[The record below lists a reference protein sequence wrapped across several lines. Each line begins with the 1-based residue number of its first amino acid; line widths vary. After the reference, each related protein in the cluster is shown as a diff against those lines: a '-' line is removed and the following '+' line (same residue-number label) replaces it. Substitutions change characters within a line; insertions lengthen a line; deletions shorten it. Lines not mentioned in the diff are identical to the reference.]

1 MLFFLLL
8 LGCVTVLLW
17 GVPQYRRSRNRNLI
31 ALRASGTGCLSLVL
45 LLVVGFLLLLI
56 LRLPLSI
63 LPLFLIAF
71 CTLPLIAGVFA
82 AFLAVKISRRVG
94 LEGPPPSVRAIL
106 CYFLFGL
113 IGVTIWVGGRCLE
126 MRRVKETWAVEYAVP
141 TAGIRKIAVCQRLL
155 NPVFERYEGTL
166 KVVGADGSTR
176 TLAFPPDRMD
186 GRRVVNL
193 YGLTKV
199 PDLQQPLFLFADGV
213 SAYLAPCG
221 FCRSNGTGKGCGSA
235 ERRSRP
241 GSSSVR
247 RSISAC
253 SAVRSSGTRPA
264 RPNCRCAECMEK
276 KKERRTRIRIRRF
289 PFRQRI
295 PPGNDHFFGA
305 ALRRISPQRL
315 FIRLPGAL

>member
-82 AFLAVKISRRVG
+82 AFLAVKISRRAG

-106 CYFLFGL
+106 CYFLLGL

-126 MRRVKETWAVEYAVP
+126 MRRVKEVWAVEYAVP

-155 NPVFERYEGTL
+155 NPVFERYERTL

-176 TLAFPPDRMD
+176 TLAFPPGRMD

-193 YGLTKV
+193 YGLAKV
-199 PDLQQPLFLFADGV
+199 PDLLQPLFLFADGV
-213 SAYLAPCG
+213 SALASYLTRASDDFVEVRFASREFRDRVFASSDEFIG
-221 FCRSNGTGKGCGSA
+221 RINDALSSEQKGCGF
-235 ERRSRP
+235 RV
-241 GSSSVR
+241 GGYSVSTSVLR
-247 RSISAC
+247 LY
-253 SAVRSSGTRPA
+253 
-264 RPNCRCAECMEK
+264 K
-276 KKERRTRIRIRRF
+276 KKI
-289 PFRQRI
+289 
-295 PPGNDHFFGA
+295 
-305 ALRRISPQRL
+305 
-315 FIRLPGAL
+315 

>member
-113 IGVTIWVGGRCLE
+113 IGVTIW
-126 MRRVKETWAVEYAVP
+126 AVEYAVP

-213 SAYLAPCG
+213 SAYLADPVAM
-221 FCRSNGTGKGCGSA
+221 RILPVERNGKG
-235 ERRSRP
+235 
-241 GSSSVR
+241 VR
-247 RSISAC
+247 I
-253 SAVRSSGTRPA
+253 GGKEIPA
-264 RPNCRCAECMEK
+264 GE
-276 KKERRTRIRIRRF
+276 F
-289 PFRQRI
+289 FRQAEYLGVFRGAEFRDSTRA
-295 PPGNDHFFGA
+295 PELPLRGMYGEEKRTPDPNPDPALSLPTKNSPGK
-305 ALRRISPQRL
+305 
-315 FIRLPGAL
+315 

>member
-106 CYFLFGL
+106 CYFLLGL
-113 IGVTIWVGGRCLE
+113 VGVTIWGGGRCLE

-141 TAGIRKIAVCQRLL
+141 MAGIRKIAVCQRLL

-213 SAYLAPCG
+213 SAYLADPVAM
-221 FCRSNGTGKGCGSA
+221 RILPVERNGKVLRIGGK
-235 ERRSRP
+235 E
-241 GSSSVR
+241 
-247 RSISAC
+247 I
-253 SAVRSSGTRPA
+253 PA
-264 RPNCRCAECMEK
+264 GE
-276 KKERRTRIRIRRF
+276 F
-289 PFRQRI
+289 FRQAEYLGVFRGAEFRDSTRA
-295 PPGNDHFFGA
+295 PELPLRGMYGEEKRTPDPNPDPALSLPTKNSPGK
-305 ALRRISPQRL
+305 
-315 FIRLPGAL
+315 